1 MNNAKLSRRT
11 FIYNTFLIGAGAFL
25 ANGCTTDKTANP
37 AESQCSKDKPTVL
50 YLGDSALK
58 GPGSYLTGVMN
69 LHNISFDYLPTR
81 EKFSDRLLN
90 NNYSA
95 IIMSDYPA
103 RNFSP
108 AQLNSIAEKVK
119 AGMGLLMIGGW
130 TSFAGVN
137 SEYTNTIL
145 SRVLPVIMQ
154 QGDDRVNC
162 YQPCLL
168 EKACKHQIIDS
179 LPFDQKP
186 PAIGGFN
193 RVTAKSDAAAVLF
206 ARRFEAHRQA
216 KAFKL
221 TPFEKPD
228 PLLVVGSYGKGRATA
243 FATDVA
249 PHWVGGLVDWGDKTI
264 TARAP
269 GANAVQIGNWYA
281 QLFANMI
288 NWTANRI

>member
-1 MNNAKLSRRT
+1 MHNS
-11 FIYNTFLIGAGAFL
+11 FLIGAGALF
-25 ANGCTTDKTANP
+25 ANGCTCDKTA
-37 AESQCSKDKPTVL
+37 ASTESVCSKDKPTVL

-58 GPGSYLTGVMN
+58 GPGAYLTGIMSF
-69 LHNISFDYLPTR
+69 HNIAFDYLPTR
-81 EKFSDRLLN
+81 EKFTDPLLN

-108 AQLNSIAEKVK
+108 AQLNAIVEKVR

-145 SRVLPVIMQ
+145 SQILPVIMQ

-168 EKACKHQIIDS
+168 EKASNHQIIDS
-179 LPFDQKP
+179 LPFDRKP

-193 RVTAKSDAAAVLF
+193 RVTAKNDAATLLF
-206 ARRFEAHRQA
+206 ARRFEAHR
-216 KAFKL
+216 KAGVFKL

-228 PLLVVGSYGKGRATA
+228 PLLVVGSYGKGRVTA

-264 TARAP
+264 TAQAP
-269 GANAVQIGNWYA
+269 GANTVEIGNWYA

-288 NWTANRI
+288 NYTAGRG